1 MIELG
6 IWSGQGLRGY
16 GQVIELGIWSGQGL
30 RGYGQGRDLGDM
42 VRAGT

>member
-1 MIELG
+1 M
-6 IWSGQGLRGY
+6 
-16 GQVIELGIWSGQGL
+16 IELGIWSGQGL